1 MVFVCYVI
9 YVEVSGKKGEIP
21 LSCSELLTNKKIGF
35 RLLKYIFVI
44 QFSFIVLYR

>member
-1 MVFVCYVI
+1 MCYVI

-21 LSCSELLTNKKIGF
+21 LSCSELELLTNKKIGF